1 MVNFHDPAVEV
12 TDSCA
17 YGFAAISG
25 SCEYT
30 ECTKSHTLEVLA
42 RCGWSFYVGLLDTNF
57 FWFLQSITNLKATFP
72 AGSFSRLLTLSGVSS
87 EDVVTTGGR
96 SGSVMIP
103 SFFKNP

>member
-42 RCGWSFYVGLLDTNF
+42 RCGWSLYVGLLGTNL
-57 FWFLQSITNLKATFP
+57 WFLQSITNLKATFP

-87 EDVVTTGGR
+87 KDVVTTGGR